1 MWKLLLVWA
10 ICGFV
15 QAVASPDPTLA
26 DFLAAANQQLAA
38 IYDQSVLAQ
47 LQSELRGPNDVVA
60 LLELEIADE
69 KLLNYVKTLTR
80 RAAKFKRLQLGDAS
94 QKRQLARM
102 PQLGYEA
109 LNAMEL
115 SQVYAMASSMGDS
128 YRNVKLCAYKQPG
141 NCTLRLIP
149 EVQAIVQQSRDLD
162 EIEYYWFEWRQRTGL
177 ATRGPFVAFMELY
190 KKTAQVNGYP
200 RAEDYWFRSL
210 EKSGTQS
217 LALLD
222 RLMAGLRPL
231 FLQFHAHVRGSLR
244 KMHGERL
251 VPRGKPY
258 PQHLAEVFIGN
269 AFRRVRA
276 EWYVDLPSPE
286 TGLANITQDLHRRG
300 LSTTQRV
307 FWNVAE
313 YFRGLGLPLLE
324 SDLWTNA
331 QSVAADDDDRCWHKV
346 WRYYTLPRTNLTY
359 CPLNDEERFFNMF
372 EAQSDLYYY
381 RAASGQPTLLRD
393 EPFPNFSDA
402 IGKCF
407 SLAASSPRYLQKLGL
422 LQEGKWLELPA
433 RLNRLY
439 VQGLR
444 VVFLLPVFYVLDRY
458 RVEVL
463 SGHIRADDNEAYWRL
478 TEHYTGAAAPRKRT
492 NEQFDVPAK
501 MLMEV
506 DDQYFSNILSI
517 VLQFQLLKHY
527 CTKTQQFEKDNPRKA
542 LDLCDLSDQRQI
554 GASLQRA
561 ISLGSSVPYSG
572 VLQEMAG
579 EPEVNIDGLL
589 TYFKPLHD
597 WLVQQNQL
605 KGLDVGWAYDG
616 WS

>member
-1 MWKLLLVWA
+1 MGRLLVVL
-10 ICGFV
+10 IFVGFV
-15 QAVASPDPTLA
+15 LPSSSTDSTLTT
-26 DFLAAANQQLAA
+26 FLVEANQQLAG
-38 IYDQSVLAQ
+38 IYDQVVLAQ
-47 LQSELRGPNDVVA
+47 LQNELRGSNDIVA
-60 LLELEIADE
+60 LLEMEIADE
-69 KLLNYVKTLTR
+69 KLLNYLKSLM
-80 RAAKFKRLQLGDAS
+80 AHLAKFKRLKLGDAT
-94 QKRQLARM
+94 QKRQLERI
-102 PQLGYEA
+102 PRLGYNA
-109 LNAMEL
+109 LDGMEL
-115 SQVYAMASSMGDS
+115 AQVYALASNMSDS
-128 YRNVKLCAYKQPG
+128 YRNVLLCAYKQPG

-149 EVQAIVQQSRDLD
+149 EVQAIVQESRDLD
-162 EIEYYWFEWRQRTGL
+162 EIEYYWYEWRKQTGL
-177 ATRGPFVAFMELY
+177 ATRDQFVAFMELY
-190 KKTAQVNGYP
+190 KKTAQLNGYP
-200 RAEDYWFRSL
+200 RAQDYWFRSL
-210 EKSGTQS
+210 EMGGAQTMS
-217 LALLD
+217 LLD

-251 VPRGKPY
+251 VPRGRPY

-276 EWYVDLPSPE
+276 EWYVDLPSPLA
-286 TGLANITQDLHRRG
+286 GLANITQDLHRRG

-324 SDLWTNA
+324 SSLWTNA
-331 QSVAADDDDRCWHKV
+331 QVVAADDDDSCWHKV
-346 WRYYTLPRTNLTY
+346 WRYYTLPITNFTY
-359 CPLNDEERFFNMF
+359 CPLNDEERFLNMF
-372 EAQSDLYYY
+372 EAQSDLYYN

-393 EPFPNFSDA
+393 EPFPSFGDA

-407 SLAASSPRYLQKLGL
+407 SLAATSPRYLQKLGL

-439 VQGLR
+439 VHGLR

-478 TEHYTGAAAPRKRT
+478 TEHYTGAAAPRKRS

-501 MLMEV
+501 LLMEV
-506 DDQYFSNILSI
+506 DDQYASNILST

-527 CTKTQQFEKDNPRKA
+527 CTTTLQFGKDNPRKA

-561 ISLGSSVPYSG
+561 MALGSSVPYSD
-572 VLQEMAG
+572 VLQELVG
-579 EPEVNIDGLL
+579 EPEINIDGLL
-589 TYFKPLHD
+589 AYFKPLHD

-605 KGLDVGWAYDG
+605 QNLDVGWA
-616 WS
+616 